1 MNRATVARPPQRPT
15 IGIYM
20 AEGQDLVIAIATEVA
35 QQIAKDA
42 YSDGFSPAM
51 RQSGSILSDMIKT
64 LHLALA
70 PIQFTAAI
78 QDRYRQFLNTAI
90 RRVPEA
96 SRIAPPP
103 QILGPVLEGI
113 KYEPIDGDI
122 AKLFSNLLSRAFD
135 KDRVNEAHP
144 AFPSI
149 IRQLSSD
156 EAVLLE
162 AIATPGGLGFEVEII
177 KDYSAD
183 PPSLKRQRS
192 YNLAP
197 TALISFR
204 ENIEMYVSHLA
215 NLGLTEHHQV
225 RIGEPPDERNG
236 ELFEIYFYEIS
247 FTRFGRTFWEAVSD

>member
-1 MNRATVARPPQRPT
+1 
-15 IGIYM
+15 M
-20 AEGQDLVIAIATEVA
+20 AEGQDPVTAIATEVA

-51 RQSGSILSDMIKT
+51 KQSGSILSDTIKT

-78 QDRYRQFLNTAI
+78 QDRYRQFLNAAI
-90 RRVPEA
+90 RRVPDA

-156 EAVLLE
+156 EAALLE
-162 AIATPGGLGFEVEII
+162 AIAGPGGVGFRVEII
-177 KDYSAD
+177 KDHGTS
-183 PPSLKRQRS
+183 PPSLRPQRS
-192 YNLAP
+192 YNLASTVP
-197 TALISFR
+197 ISFR

-225 RIGEPPDERNG
+225 RIGEIPDDRNG
-236 ELFEIYFYEIS
+236 KFMETYFHEIS
-247 FTRFGRTFWEAVSD
+247 LTRFGRTFWQAVSD